1 MKRLLPIG
9 LLLLAACSS
18 SPSAPESLGPTPTS
32 PVTTTPGG
40 GPSASALTPAIE
52 PPVAGPS
59 IAPGSS
65 IIAVDVT
72 TSLAPDGSAD
82 APTTT
87 FDHNRDRKLIVVLTL
102 SNLRPGT
109 KLSYVRYLDGKY
121 VDSKSALTVGNA
133 RRFYFEFTAAAGQL
147 LTAGLYRL
155 RLYVAEHAVGE
166 VSYRV
171 R

>member
-1 MKRLLPIG
+1 M
-9 LLLLAACSS
+9 A
-18 SPSAPESLGPTPTS
+18 
-32 PVTTTPGG
+32 
-40 GPSASALTPAIE
+40 
-52 PPVAGPS
+52 
-59 IAPGSS
+59 
-65 IIAVDVT
+65 

-102 SNLRPGT
+102 ANLRPGT

-133 RRFYFEFTAAAGQL
+133 RRFYFEFTAPAGQG

-166 VSYRV
+166 VGYRV